1 MERAG
6 FISRGILIGGSLGA
20 LSVIMGFTTN
30 YFFSIGYG
38 MLAGFFAG
46 LTRFLLKKRREKRAA
61 KLAATKE

>member
-6 FISRGILIGGSLGA
+6 FISRGILIGGSIGA
-20 LSVIMGFTTN
+20 FCVIMGLTTN

-46 LTRFLLKKRREKRAA
+46 ITRYLLKRRREKRAN
-61 KLAATKE
+61 K